1 MKPLIILTVAAIL
14 ASCSASYDSP
24 RTGFK
29 YRVEVPLS
37 AVERYFPPS
46 TK

>member
-1 MKPLIILTVAAIL
+1 MKSLIILTVAALL

-24 RTGFK
+24 RTGIK
-29 YRVEVPLS
+29 YRLEVPLS
-37 AVERYFPPS
+37 AVEHYISP